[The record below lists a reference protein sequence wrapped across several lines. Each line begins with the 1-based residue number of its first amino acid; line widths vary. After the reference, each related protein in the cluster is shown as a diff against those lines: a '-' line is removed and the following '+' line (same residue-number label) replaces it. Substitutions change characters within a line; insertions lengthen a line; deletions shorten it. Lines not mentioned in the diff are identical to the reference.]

1 VLANGHASRYR
12 RLMAFSDYVV
22 FVDESGDHGLKTI
35 NLEYPVF
42 VLAFCICRKD
52 AYVQHIVPLIHQL
65 KFDFWGHDAVV
76 LHSHEIRKSKGD
88 FAQLLVPEIRAAFQ
102 ERITAVMQEAEFTLI
117 AAVIN
122 KEQLVRRYAQPNDPY
137 EIALAFCIE
146 RLQMFLQE
154 RGQTDRQT
162 HLLVECRGKAEDD
175 KLELEFRRICDG
187 ANRVGALPNL
197 DIRFVDKKH
206 NSPGLQLADLVAYPV
221 GRHVLKPDQPNR
233 AYEVVE
239 RKFRQSPTGRIPG
252 YGLKLFP

>member
-1 VLANGHASRYR
+1 
-12 RLMAFSDYVV
+12 
-22 FVDESGDHGLKTI
+22 
-35 NLEYPVF
+35 
-42 VLAFCICRKD
+42 
-52 AYVQHIVPLIHQL
+52 
-65 KFDFWGHDAVV
+65 VV
-76 LHSHEIRKSKGD
+76 LHSHEIHKSKSD
-88 FAQLLVPEIRAAFQ
+88 FAQLLVPETRAAFQ
-102 ERITAVMQEAEFTLI
+102 ERITAVMREAEFTLI

-154 RGQTDRQT
+154 RSQTDRQT
-162 HLLVECRGKAEDD
+162 HLLVECRRKAEND
-175 KLELEFRRICDG
+175 KLELEFRQICDG

-197 DIRFVDKKH
+197 GIPFVDKKH

-239 RKFRQSPTGRIPG
+239 RKFQQSSAGRIPS

>member
-1 VLANGHASRYR
+1 MLANGHASRYR

-35 NLEYPVF
+35 NPEYPVF

-137 EIALAFCIE
+137 EIALAFCAYSDE
-146 RLQMFLQE
+146 AG
-154 RGQTDRQT
+154 RG
-162 HLLVECRGKAEDD
+162 
-175 KLELEFRRICDG
+175 FRFE
-187 ANRVGALPNL
+187 A
-197 DIRFVDKKH
+197 
-206 NSPGLQLADLVAYPV
+206 
-221 GRHVLKPDQPNR
+221 GRHSEAKP
-233 AYEVVE
+233 A
-239 RKFRQSPTGRIPG
+239 TGPI
-252 YGLKLFP
+252 

>member
-1 VLANGHASRYR
+1 MV
-12 RLMAFSDYVV
+12 FSDYVV

-35 NLEYPVF
+35 NPEYPVF

-52 AYVQHIVPLIHQL
+52 AYLQGIVPAIQQL

-88 FAQLLVPEIRAAFQ
+88 FAQLLIPETRTAFQ
-102 ERITAVMQEAEFTLI
+102 ARMNDIMQQADFTLI
-117 AAVIN
+117 AAVIH

-137 EIALAFCIE
+137 EIALAFCME
-146 RLQMFLQE
+146 RLQMFLQD

-175 KLELEFRRICDG
+175 KLELEFRRIRDG
-187 ANRVGALPNL
+187 ANRVGPLTNL

-221 GRHVLKPDQPNR
+221 GRHVLKPEQPNR
-233 AYEVVE
+233 AYDIVVQ
-239 RKFRQSPTGRIPG
+239 KFRQGANGRIQG

>member
-1 VLANGHASRYR
+1 
-12 RLMAFSDYVV
+12 M
-22 FVDESGDHGLKTI
+22 
-35 NLEYPVF
+35 
-42 VLAFCICRKD
+42 
-52 AYVQHIVPLIHQL
+52 
-65 KFDFWGHDAVV
+65 V

-88 FAQLLVPEIRAAFQ
+88 FAQLLVPETRAAFQ

-175 KLELEFRRICDG
+175 K
-187 ANRVGALPNL
+187 
-197 DIRFVDKKH
+197 
-206 NSPGLQLADLVAYPV
+206 
-221 GRHVLKPDQPNR
+221 
-233 AYEVVE
+233 
-239 RKFRQSPTGRIPG
+239 
-252 YGLKLFP
+252 